1 MKGIREKYIDHVY
14 RVLFGFS
21 KDVKF
26 YLLLPDS
33 KYNLEQTLVKFKV
46 YVEELINQIKSDD

>member
-1 MKGIREKYIDHVY
+1 MKGVRQKYIDHVY
-14 RVLFGFS
+14 RVLFGLS
-21 KDVKF
+21 EDVKF

-33 KYNLEQTLVKFKV
+33 KYNLEQTLIRFKL